1 MSNRLLKLRRSF
13 LIATC
18 AIVLGLTM
26 PRYSCCSKQIEF
38 GVMAPSEM
46 VQASEV
52 QIYERTLYK
61 VPCCT
66 FPGGDC

>member
-1 MSNRLLKLRRSF
+1 M
-13 LIATC
+13 IASY
-18 AIVLGLTM
+18 A
-26 PRYSCCSKQIEF
+26 YCSKQIEF

-61 VPCCT
+61 VRELTSVVTHPST
-66 FPGGDC
+66 LVAFVVT